1 MTFLDIPFTFKLLG
15 VLVLLTNMDHITE
28 YISKIWEKNKNKT
41 LNDLLVEAFWNGSY
55 MYTFVKYRCGRLY
68 STFPLVRSFASAIS
82 GLNTPDTPA
91 IEYPWASITQ
101 LIEESSGKLRVIEDK
116 FDLTDF
122 EWQYKS
128 VSENLLKLN
137 YICKGVLQNNP
148 MVVECL
154 LLLAENETA
163 IRSQVINRQNMD
175 KATDKAMDKAT
186 DTSIQPNM
194 VTTKFLLLD
203 YLHPTL
209 DESYGLVIDRPYF
222 IEGNHI
228 LSGAFVGRL
237 LLSQGYS
244 GAFDTSY
251 RITIIDQEVKMAE
264 WTYSDYIEL
273 AGNRKYMVRTF
284 DESIKSNLTRKASS
298 IYTEDEETKSWDKA
312 WDKVDKE

>member
-1 MTFLDIPFTFKLLG
+1 
-15 VLVLLTNMDHITE
+15 
-28 YISKIWEKNKNKT
+28 
-41 LNDLLVEAFWNGSY
+41 
-55 MYTFVKYRCGRLY
+55 
-68 STFPLVRSFASAIS
+68 
-82 GLNTPDTPA
+82 
-91 IEYPWASITQ
+91 
-101 LIEESSGKLRVIEDK
+101 
-116 FDLTDF
+116 
-122 EWQYKS
+122 
-128 VSENLLKLN
+128 LN
-137 YICKGVLQNNP
+137 YICKGVLQNNTK
-148 MVVECL
+148 VVECL

-175 KATDKAMDKAT
+175 KATDKETDKAT
-186 DTSIQPNM
+186 STNVDEPPNM
-194 VTTKFLLLD
+194 VTTKFLLID

-244 GAFDTSY
+244 GAFDRAY

-284 DESIKSNLTRKASS
+284 DESTKSNLVRKVSENSS
-298 IYTEDEETKSWDKA
+298 HTEDEETKSWDK
-312 WDKVDKE
+312 VDKE

>member
-1 MTFLDIPFTFKLLG
+1 MTFIHIPFTFKLLG
-15 VLVLLTNMDHITE
+15 VLILIVNMEYITE
-28 YISKIWEKNKNKT
+28 YISELWEKNKNKT
-41 LNDLLVEAFWNGSY
+41 LNDLLMEAFWNCSY
-55 MYTFVKYRCGRLY
+55 AYTFAKHRCGKLH

-82 GLNTPDTPA
+82 GLKKSNKRD

-137 YICKGVLQNNP
+137 DICKGVLQNNP
-148 MVVECL
+148 AVVECL

-175 KATDKAMDKAT
+175 KATD
-186 DTSIQPNM
+186 TSIQPKM

-209 DESYGLVIDRPYF
+209 DESYSLVIDRPYF
-222 IEGNHI
+222 IERNHI

-244 GAFDTSY
+244 GAFDRAY

-284 DESIKSNLTRKASS
+284 DEALKSNLTRKASS
-298 IYTEDEETKSWDKA
+298 IHMEDEETKSWDK
-312 WDKVDKE
+312 VDKE

>member
-1 MTFLDIPFTFKLLG
+1 MTFIHIPFTFKLLG
-15 VLVLLTNMDHITE
+15 VLLFLTNMDHITE
-28 YISKIWEKNKNKT
+28 YISEIWEKNKNKT
-41 LNDLLVEAFWNGSY
+41 LNDLLVEAIWNGSY
-55 MYTFVKYRCGRLY
+55 MYTFIKHRCGKLY
-68 STFPLVRSFASAIS
+68 STFPLVRSFATAIS
-82 GLNTPDTPA
+82 GPKTPV

-101 LIEESSGKLRVIEDK
+101 LIEESSGKLRVIEDR

-137 YICKGVLQNNP
+137 HICKGVLQNNP

-175 KATDKAMDKAT
+175 KATDKA
-186 DTSIQPNM
+186 TSTNVDEPPNM
-194 VTTKFLLLD
+194 VTTKFLLID

-244 GAFDTSY
+244 GTFDTSY
-251 RITIIDQEVKMAE
+251 RVAIIDQEVKMVE

-273 AGNRKYMVRTF
+273 ADNRKYMIRTF
-284 DESIKSNLTRKASS
+284 DEAPKSNLTKKASENS
-298 IYTEDEETKSWDKA
+298 SPTEDEETKSWDKA